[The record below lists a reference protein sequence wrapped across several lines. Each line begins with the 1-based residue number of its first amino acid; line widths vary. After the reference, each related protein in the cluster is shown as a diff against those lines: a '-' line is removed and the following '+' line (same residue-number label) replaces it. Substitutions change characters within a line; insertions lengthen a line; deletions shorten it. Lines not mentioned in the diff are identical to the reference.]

1 MSLLTLRLL
10 GQRKEKRVELWL
22 VVIVLSPMVAREH
35 QCSQQTPASPTSCLT
50 FPQKKL
56 AAISAT
62 QNKNIQFFSK
72 SKYGSTN
79 LVSI

>member
-35 QCSQQTPASPTSCLT
+35 QFSQQTPASPTSCLT
-50 FPQKKL
+50 FPL
-56 AAISAT
+56 
-62 QNKNIQFFSK
+62 KNWPQSQLHNIKIFKFF
-72 SKYGSTN
+72 
-79 LVSI
+79 